1 VAFPP
6 DLAGEECTI
15 SINYKDGT
23 YGVELLLDDQAL
35 FMRLEASELSR
46 PAAPQATGT
55 VTSSDAVRTPKAGDR
70 IHHPEFGAG
79 TLDQLIGDM
88 AFCIFDEVRDS
99 AGHSQRN
106 AKRSPY
112 VCELTPLLGFDEEE
126 F

>member
-1 VAFPP
+1 V
-6 DLAGEECTI
+6 C
-15 SINYKDGT
+15 
-23 YGVELLLDDQAL
+23 
-35 FMRLEASELSR
+35 
-46 PAAPQATGT
+46 
-55 VTSSDAVRTPKAGDR
+55 TPKAGDR

-99 AGHSQRN
+99 VGYVQRN